1 MKLAFSIALRFLS
14 SNKGQ
19 TLLIALGIA
28 VGISVQIFIGS
39 LIQGLQASL
48 LDATIGKSAHIT
60 VNAME
65 KNQPLKQYSE
75 IESWLKNTY
84 PEIESLSPTLS
95 KGAFL
100 KVGDTTEQILF
111 RGFEFEK
118 ANAIYQFE
126 ESLTEGNFPKMDNE
140 ILLGLDLAKDNG
152 ISLGD
157 SLELITPEGKT
168 YTLIAVGFLDL
179 KVAALNKTW
188 VLGSLKEAKTLFA
201 YDNQDVTSIEM
212 QIAEPFAADLL
223 AEKMKAD
230 GSQFSVKFDDWKS
243 QNQQLL
249 SGLSGQSSSS
259 LIIQVFVVISVV
271 LGIASVLAISVLQK
285 SKQIGIPKA
294 MGITDG
300 NASLVFLFQGFILGI
315 LGGIMGI
322 ALGLGLL
329 WSFSKFALNADGA
342 PVVPI
347 FINYSFIALSG
358 AIAIIASTLAAIIPA
373 VKSRTLSPIEVI
385 KNG

>member
-48 LDATIGKSAHIT
+48 LDATIGKSSHIT
-60 VNAME
+60 VNATE
-65 KNQPLKQYSE
+65 KNQPLEQYSK
-75 IESWLKNTY
+75 IETWLKDTY
-84 PEIESLSPTLS
+84 PEIKALSPTLS

-100 KVGDTTEQILF
+100 KVGDTTEQVLF

-118 ANAIYQFE
+118 ANAIYHFD
-126 ESLTEGNFPKMDNE
+126 ESLIEGNFPKMDNE
-140 ILLGLDLAKDNG
+140 VLLGLDLAKDNN

-157 SLELITPEGKT
+157 ALEVITPEGKT

-188 VLGSLKEAKTLFA
+188 VVGSLQKAKTLFA
-201 YDNQDVTSIEM
+201 YGDQDATSIEM
-212 QIAEPFAADLL
+212 QIEEPFAADLL
-223 AEKMKAD
+223 AEKMKTD

-285 SKQIGIPKA
+285 SKQIGILKA

-358 AIAIIASTLAAIIPA
+358 AIAIVASTLAAIIPA